1 MSDRPIPSS
10 QVTPTQCEQYCKMQ
24 QARHKIDECITDTSV
39 KSASRTPIIQPL
51 RIISHTATRAYDSD
65 STSDDTFVESKGK
78 HKYEHISHKKTNAHT
93 VTESP
98 ARTKAPKKRKSSPND
113 KIHHHQEA
121 APCRSRLKENSSSPK
136 KIKRTSSEIREAHE
150 RPRSIAPNNNDGFII
165 PNKKTHPY
173 SAPEYAIQYDN
184 AECPSPPIK
193 KQTKTGQWKEVTPD
207 EMITKFNDLNS
218 KNRQLE
224 KMLLMKYKEVEYLRS
239 KLHTIKEMAN
249 AYPPRS

>member
-1 MSDRPIPSS
+1 M
-10 QVTPTQCEQYCKMQ
+10 
-24 QARHKIDECITDTSV
+24 
-39 KSASRTPIIQPL
+39 
-51 RIISHTATRAYDSD
+51 
-65 STSDDTFVESKGK
+65 
-78 HKYEHISHKKTNAHT
+78 
-93 VTESP
+93 TESP

-121 APCRSRLKENSSSPK
+121 APCRSRLKEKPSSLK
-136 KIKRTSSEIREAHE
+136 KSKRTSSEIREAY
-150 RPRSIAPNNNDGFII
+150 IAPIINDDSII

-173 SAPEYAIQYDN
+173 SASECAIQYEN

-193 KQTKTGQWKEVTPD
+193 KQTKKGQWKEVTSD
-207 EMITKFNDLNS
+207 EMIAKFNDLNS